1 MVDYDLLRKTISD
14 SGLKIEYIANSLGI
28 TVQAFRLK
36 RRGMNE
42 FTLGEITALR
52 DVLKLSRKQFEQ
64 IFFAKERENNSHF
77 SLVKKVRS

>member
-1 MVDYDLLRKTISD
+1 MVDYDLLRETISD

-52 DVLKLSRKQFEQ
+52 DVLKLSRKQFER

-77 SLVKKVRS
+77 SVVKKVKS